1 MAVINKINLVNN
13 VGESE
18 TYDIETKI
26 TPAISQYMRNQQ
38 KLSAPETVTTQTSG
52 SNREF
57 TAEYDGIVTL
67 IWAAY
72 AGAGIRDISVN
83 GNIIASVG
91 LVYYPGG
98 TANTT
103 YSFPVNKGDV
113 ISFSSA
119 SYSTNHACFYKLR
132 DYSAE

>member
-1 MAVINKINLVNN
+1 MAVINQINLVNN

-38 KLSAPETVTTQTSG
+38 KLSTPETVTVETSG
-52 SNREF
+52 SFRAF

-67 IWAAY
+67 QWAAY
-72 AGAGIRDISVN
+72 AGAGVREVQVN
-83 GNIIASVG
+83 NNLIAEIG

-98 TANTT
+98 TAVTV

-113 ISFSSA
+113 ITFTSA
-119 SYSTNHACFYKLR
+119 SYSTNHVRYYKLR
-132 DYSAE
+132 DYSAD

>member
-1 MAVINKINLVNN
+1 MAVINQINLINN
-13 VGESE
+13 VGEGE

-26 TPAISQYMRNQQ
+26 TEAISQYMRNQQ
-38 KLSAPETVTTQTSG
+38 KISTPETVTTQTSG
-52 SNREF
+52 SNRIF

-83 GNIIASVG
+83 GNVIASVG

-98 TANTT
+98 TANTI

-113 ISFSSA
+113 VSFQST
-119 SYSTNHACFYKLR
+119 SYSTNYVRYYKLR
-132 DYSAE
+132 DYSTD

>member
-1 MAVINKINLVNN
+1 MAVINQINLVNN

-26 TPAISQYMRNQQ
+26 TPAIALYMRNQQ

-52 SNREF
+52 STRTF

-67 IWAAY
+67 LWQAY
-72 AGAGIRDISVN
+72 AGAGIRDISIN

-98 TANTT
+98 TSNTV

-113 ISFSSA
+113 VSFSSA
-119 SYSTNHACFYKLR
+119 SYSTNYVRYYKLR
-132 DYSAE
+132 DYSSN

>member
-1 MAVINKINLVNN
+1 MAVINQINLVNN

-18 TYDIETKI
+18 TYDLETKI

-38 KLSAPETVTTQTSG
+38 KLSAPETVTIQTSG
-52 SNREF
+52 SDKTF

-67 IWAAY
+67 MWVAY
-72 AGAGIRDISVN
+72 AGAGVRDISIN

-98 TANTT
+98 TANTV
-103 YSFPVNKGDV
+103 YSFPVNKGDIV
-113 ISFSSA
+113 TFSSA
-119 SYSTNHACFYKLR
+119 SYSTNHVCYYKLR

>member
-1 MAVINKINLVNN
+1 MAIINQINLVNN

-52 SNREF
+52 STRTF

-67 IWAAY
+67 LWTAY
-72 AGAGIRDISVN
+72 AGAGIREISIN
-83 GNIIASVG
+83 GEVIASVG

-98 TANTT
+98 TANTA

-113 ISFSSA
+113 VTFTST
-119 SYSTNHACFYKLR
+119 SYSTNHVRYYKQR
-132 DYSAE
+132 DYSAD